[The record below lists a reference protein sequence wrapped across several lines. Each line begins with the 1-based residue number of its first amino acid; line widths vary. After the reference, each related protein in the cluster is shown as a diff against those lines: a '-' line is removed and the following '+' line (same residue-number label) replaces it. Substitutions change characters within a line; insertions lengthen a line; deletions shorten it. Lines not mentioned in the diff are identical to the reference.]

1 MAWVDEWINGD
12 SEQKMKHDASEEEDE
27 EQMKDDDVVA
37 GEEEEEEAVVSS
49 APSSPLCEPYIPSEI
64 RGLGYDNETRMAYKQ
79 ALEPVRSK
87 YNAKR
92 GLL

>member
-1 MAWVDEWINGD
+1 MAWVDEWINNGD
-12 SEQKMKHDASEEEDE
+12 SEQKMNHNASEEEDE
-27 EQMKDDDVVA
+27 EQLKDDDVVA
-37 GEEEEEEAVVSS
+37 VDEEEEEAVSS

-64 RGLGYDNETRMAYKQ
+64 RGLGSDNETYMAYKQ
-79 ALEPVRSK
+79 ALEPARSK